1 MAERDTS
8 TQTKILESAIA
19 LFSSRWYSSVS
30 VAEICREAG
39 LSNGVF
45 YRYFPNKEALVL
57 HILEEVIERIAEA
70 LEGIQGNTPYDRLR
84 SMAEIIVRFSADHPD
99 EVTVFREGQYR
110 YFEYERRLT
119 EMYRRVLSKVLGRPA
134 GIPEYLVAVGGPRF
148 AAVRSALQGATVSV
162 PALADIV
169 AYGAF
174 PGLSWDGDRVFNIT
188 ITPPTISLGE
198 SSRERLMKAGK
209 RLFGERGFHA
219 VNIHEI
225 TDAADLSVGAFYKY
239 FDSKENFFQEQ
250 ITSVGHEV
258 RRFIAANLTPGLN
271 RLEEEMQ
278 GIFLFGVYL
287 SLDHWCYNIARE
299 GEFVSLAT
307 VKEYYAAFRRGYLKM
322 GLTGLDQTKVAA
334 DPAYVDSAIEYFLG
348 ISHYYGMEVAFD
360 ESPHNARAIVEGVGD
375 YLMHGLIGH
384 RQASRGEV

>member
-1 MAERDTS
+1 MAERETG
-8 TQTKILESAIA
+8 TQAKILDTATA
-19 LFSSRWYSSVS
+19 LFASRWYSSVS
-30 VAEICREAG
+30 IAEICREAG

-57 HILEEVIERIAEA
+57 HILEDVIDQVAQA
-70 LEGIQGNTPYDRLR
+70 LEGTRGDTVYDRLK
-84 SMAEIIVRFSADHPD
+84 SMTDIIVRFSAENPD
-99 EVTVFREGQYR
+99 QVTVFREGQYR

-119 EMYRRVLSKVLGRPA
+119 DMYRKALSKALGRTA
-134 GIPEYLVAVGGPRF
+134 GVSEYLVAIGGPRF
-148 AAVRSALQGATVSV
+148 AAVRSALQGATVSTA
-162 PALADIV
+162 ALADIV

-174 PGLSWDGDRVFNIT
+174 PGMGWDGDKVFGIT

-198 SSRERLMKAGK
+198 TSRERLMKAGK

-239 FDSKENFFQEQ
+239 FDSKESFFREQ

-258 RRFIAANLTPGLN
+258 RRFIAANMTPGLN

-287 SLDHWCYNIARE
+287 SLDPWCYNIARE
-299 GEFVSLAT
+299 GEFVSLQT

-322 GLTGLDQTKVAA
+322 GAAGLDPAAVAA
-334 DPAYVDSAIEYFLG
+334 DPAFIDSSIEFFMG

-375 YLMHGLIGH
+375 YLSRGLIG
-384 RQASRGEV
+384 RR